1 MKLKS
6 IFRTIPILKRIYPSL
21 FFKLSQLLNKNI
33 FLSKFKDVYLS
44 LDLRDPIDRSVL
56 LFDFY
61 EDKQIKYLSKIFKK
75 NTINYF
81 FDIGANSGIYSLVMS
96 KQFPKISILSFEPV
110 KSTFKKLNK
119 NLTLNPKLKNIK
131 RYNYGLSNINSKLKM
146 KALFKKN
153 FIQSGGYGVVNNK
166 DNIKNLHTEFA
177 VFKKADDKFKY
188 KRKTI
193 CLKIDVE
200 GHEIFVL
207 DGLKNIFKN
216 NKIFLQIEILP
227 DNFIK
232 TNKWLSNFGFKKI
245 NKINADYYFYKET
258 A

>member
-1 MKLKS
+1 MKLRS
-6 IFRTIPILKRIYPSL
+6 ILRSIPVLKRIYPSL
-21 FFKLSQLLNKNI
+21 FLKFSYLLNKNI
-33 FLSKFKDVYLS
+33 FVSKFKNVYLN
-44 LDLRDPIDRSVL
+44 LDIRDPIDRSVL

-61 EDKQIKYLSKIFKK
+61 EDKQIKYLSKIFNENK
-75 NTINYF
+75 INYF
-81 FDIGANSGIYSLVMS
+81 FDVGANCGIYSLIMS
-96 KQFPKISILSFEPV
+96 KQFPKTIILSFEPV

-119 NLTLNPKLKNIK
+119 NLSLNPKLKNIK
-131 RYNYGLSNINSKLKM
+131 KYNYGLSNINSKLKM

-177 VFKKADDKFKY
+177 VFKKADNKFKY
-188 KRKTI
+188 KKKII

-200 GHEIFVL
+200 GHEIFTL
-207 DGLKNIFKN
+207 DGLKEIFKN
-216 NKIFLQIEILP
+216 NEIFLQIEILP
-227 DNFIK
+227 NNFTK

>member
-1 MKLKS
+1 MKLRS
-6 IFRTIPILKRIYPSL
+6 ILRTIPILKRIYPSL
-21 FFKLSQLLNKNI
+21 SLKFSYFLNKNI
-33 FLSKFKDVYLS
+33 FVSKFKNVYLN
-44 LDLRDPIDRSVL
+44 LDIRDPIDRSVL

-61 EDKQIKYLSKIFKK
+61 EDKQIKYLCKIFKENK
-75 NTINYF
+75 INYF
-81 FDIGANSGIYSLVMS
+81 FDVGANCGIYSLIMS
-96 KQFPKISILSFEPV
+96 KQFPKIFILSFEPV
-110 KSTFKKLNK
+110 KSTFKKLAK
-119 NLTLNPKLKNIK
+119 NLSLNPKLKNIK
-131 RYNYGLSNINSKLKM
+131 KYNYGLSHVNSKLKM

-153 FIQSGGYGVVNNK
+153 FIQSGGYGVVDNK
-166 DNIKNLHTEFA
+166 NNIKNLHTEFA

-188 KRKTI
+188 KKKTI

-200 GHEIFVL
+200 GHEIFAL
-207 DGLKNIFKN
+207 DGLKKIFKN

-227 DNFIK
+227 NNFTK